1 MRTLLDY
8 EASPA
13 FCSILTTSAVISDSH
28 SDHRID
34 VSLTHRYFYNY
45 LPGAFGDDRGQAGG
59 AGLDGAMKM
68 QSWQV
73 DRKVM
78 RYCFRE
84 GQKRACD
91 ALSSMVV
98 TPA

>member
-1 MRTLLDY
+1 MQMWEKGKSGCTG
-8 EASPA
+8 
-13 FCSILTTSAVISDSH
+13 CS
-28 SDHRID
+28 
-34 VSLTHRYFYNY
+34 
-45 LPGAFGDDRGQAGG
+45 GGG

-78 RYCFRE
+78 RSCFRE